1 MCGWLCVATLI
12 YHMNCGNFFIE
23 LPIVFIFVVDVL
35 CDGRV
40 LLLLL
45 SLKVDGGQDGII
57 ALMLKPV

>member
-1 MCGWLCVATLI
+1 MRVVVCCDVDLPYELWE
-12 YHMNCGNFFIE
+12 FFLE
-23 LPIVFIFVVDVL
+23 LPVVSIFVVDVL

-57 ALMLKPV
+57 ALM